1 VKVTQTHLPDVLV
14 IEPVVHGDSR
24 GFFKETFHASRY
36 REIGV
41 AEDFVQDNHSR
52 SRRGVLRGLHYQK
65 ANPQGKL
72 VSCSFGSIFDVAV
85 DIDPSSTTFGQWFG
99 IELSESNHLQL
110 WIPPGYA
117 HGFCVLGEYADFAY
131 KCTDFYDPQ
140 DESGIHWNDPQLGI
154 DWPIVNP
161 IVSPKDSRWGT
172 LAEVTKDYH
181 Q

>member
-1 VKVTQTHLPDVLV
+1 MKVTETHLPGVLV

-24 GFFKETFHASRY
+24 GFFKETYQASRY

-41 AEDFVQDNHSR
+41 TKDFVQDNYSR

-72 VSCSFGSIFDVAV
+72 VTCSFGSVFDVAV

-99 IELSESNHLQL
+99 IELSDSNHLQL

-117 HGFCVLGEYADFAY
+117 HGFCVLSEYADFAY
-131 KCTDFYDPQ
+131 KCTALYDPN
-140 DESGIHWNDPQLGI
+140 DEYGVIWNDPDLEIQ
-154 DWPIVNP
+154 WPVDLP
-161 IVSPKDSRWGT
+161 SLSPKDQTYDSLKSMVEG
-172 LAEVTKDYH
+172 L
-181 Q
+181 